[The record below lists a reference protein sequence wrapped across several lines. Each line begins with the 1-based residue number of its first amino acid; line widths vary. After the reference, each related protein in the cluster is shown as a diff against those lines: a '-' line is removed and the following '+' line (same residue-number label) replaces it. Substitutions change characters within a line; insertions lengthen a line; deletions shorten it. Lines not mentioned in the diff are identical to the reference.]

1 MVKLPPSS
9 RGLPAISVQQP
20 SVPSVVK
27 PPERPPSTLSVEP
40 QELINR
46 AKELAEAM
54 PQWPDDAPKA
64 PCELAMV
71 RNAATVLQRS
81 ADNVSMALK
90 TGEERWRRLAQLLVD
105 AARKYDG
112 VDSEAANKLTSAMPA
127 FSATLRRPSAY
138 QLQPDAVGSFV
149 PPPTSPSWLGDGTR
163 ALVLQADNVFLR
175 VRDAAKQINAGDPR
189 ATALF
194 RFADN
199 WGAYEGQLRDAALRF
214 RPFESWRG
222 AAVTQVEKQFE
233 LHRVWL
239 SQMAA
244 NCALLSQQARALAS
258 AHCVAVVQH
267 PRPEQVE
274 PLHTRLTSKRI
285 SSRDYEAYKRLQKM
299 SEDVRVEY
307 RKQAGLPWSVIN
319 LSMPPDRADAD
330 LFKTPE
336 EKAQEMADRSQQR
349 AMQPMQAMLKA
360 QKEEAEKGREEARKA
375 RQEAQEEA
383 RKAREQAQ
391 DMAQQAQEKAQEQQ
405 KAMTASFAKS
415 MNAQQA
421 ALAKSVGGGM
431 PKLPLPSPSK
441 LMGAAGQLANM
452 AKGVG
457 PNPASSGPKP
467 GAPLIPPLPLG
478 GHPPH
483 VTPAAS
489 AGAGAGIPLGGSGI
503 GTPPRLQPPLQP
515 PSAAQ
520 PPTGLQIPRGQM
532 PMDPESVAR
541 PAPGPGPHGPGGAAP
556 AGGAMGG
563 GAAMGGL
570 GAGQGQAGGKAKRVQ
585 PDDAAVYT
593 EERPWTEGVIGRRPR
608 KTEPVAP
615 PPVPPAADGA
625 K

>member
-40 QELINR
+40 QELIDR
-46 AKELAEAM
+46 AKDLAEAM
-54 PQWPDDAPKA
+54 PQWPDDAPTA

-71 RNAATVLQRS
+71 FNAATVLQRS
-81 ADNVSMALK
+81 AHNVSMALK
-90 TGEERWRRLAQLLVD
+90 TGEERWRRLAELLVH
-105 AARKYDG
+105 AAIKYDG

-138 QLQPDAVGSFV
+138 QLRPDAVGSYV

-175 VRDAAKQINAGDPR
+175 VRDAAKQINAGDAR

-199 WGAYEGQLRDAALRF
+199 WGAYEGKLRDAALRF

-239 SQMAA
+239 NQMAA

-274 PLHTRLTSKRI
+274 PLHTKLTSKRI

-330 LFKTPE
+330 LLKTPE
-336 EKAQEMADRSQQR
+336 EKAQEIADRSQQR

-383 RKAREQAQ
+383 RKAREEAQDIARQAQ
-391 DMAQQAQEKAQEQQ
+391 KQAQEQQ
-405 KAMTASFAKS
+405 KAATANFAKS
-415 MNAQQA
+415 MSAQQA
-421 ALAKSVGGGM
+421 ALAKSAGAGM

-441 LMGAAGQLANM
+441 LMGAAGQFANM

-457 PNPASSGPKP
+457 PKPAAAGPTP
-467 GAPLIPPLPLG
+467 GAPLIPPLPPG

-483 VTPAAS
+483 LAPAAS

-515 PSAAQ
+515 PNAAQ
-520 PPTGLQIPRGQM
+520 PPTGLQMPKGQIA
-532 PMDPESVAR
+532 MDPESVAR
-541 PAPGPGPHGPGGAAP
+541 SAAGSGLHGASSGTPGTA
-556 AGGAMGG
+556 GAMGG

-570 GAGQGQAGGKAKRVQ
+570 GAGQNKAGGTAKRVQ

-608 KTEPVAP
+608 KVDPAP
-615 PPVPPAADGA
+615 PAPPADGA